1 MDFQRA
7 KELMPD
13 FGEYRP
19 ERPVKWAA
27 YMYLAKVY
35 MTMATMNG
43 NNDLQLWQKAYD
55 EAIQVYGKYS
65 LEPLYADVFDLN
77 NENNGESIFEIQYG
91 QNGAIRNSDVIR
103 TYTPQNSL
111 FAPENQVTFGRVKA
125 NKETFD
131 SHQDQYP
138 GDPRL
143 DATYIYGS
151 YERTDGT
158 TRTVYPERTNGNDG
172 FAYIKK
178 YIDPNYNGTTT
189 NRNFIKLRYADLL
202 LMLAEIENELN
213 GPANAYQYVNEVLA
227 RARNTENGPAAQPAD
242 YAGMTQDQFR
252 ERIMMER
259 QYELLA
265 EGHTWFD
272 VRRRGYEYFLQH
284 VIYPHN
290 ESPNFHQST
299 DFVYPVTVKNML
311 LPIPSDEISGN
322 YEITQADQNPGY

>member
-1 MDFQRA
+1 
-7 KELMPD
+7 
-13 FGEYRP
+13 
-19 ERPVKWAA
+19 
-27 YMYLAKVY
+27 
-35 MTMATMNG
+35 
-43 NNDLQLWQKAYD
+43 
-55 EAIQVYGKYS
+55 
-65 LEPLYADVFDLN
+65 
-77 NENNGESIFEIQYG
+77 
-91 QNGAIRNSDVIR
+91 
-103 TYTPQNSL
+103 
-111 FAPENQVTFGRVKA
+111 
-125 NKETFD
+125 
-131 SHQDQYP
+131 
-138 GDPRL
+138 
-143 DATYIYGS
+143 
-151 YERTDGT
+151 
-158 TRTVYPERTNGNDG
+158 
-172 FAYIKK
+172 
-178 YIDPNYNGTTT
+178 
-189 NRNFIKLRYADLL
+189 
-202 LMLAEIENELN
+202 MLAEIENELN